1 MIMKKY
7 FALILASIA
16 LCFTSCEK
24 DKEKVYSIFTQ
35 LDQIKYDAEDEY
47 TQQSLAAKTYLVN
60 EEFIYWEDG
69 DEIKIHDGT
78 KAVDATLISGAG
90 TKNAYF
96 EIADGINKPD
106 GSTKPYR
113 AIYPKEAYAGPTSLI
128 FPSEMP
134 YRTSGP
140 NADFTFDKNCFPM
153 YSYWDANASANHQAQ
168 SNPDLN
174 DCFFFHAVAGVAR
187 VQFWAANSVGNDKTI
202 TSIEFESFP
211 ADPANRQRLS
221 GTFDVQDNTKN
232 YPWLQNT
239 TTPTAGDAST
249 KITIT
254 GINQKLTPGGGGQN
268 GLMTFYLP
276 LPAQAATIGSGYDRP
291 NDNTGSGVSQNYT
304 PYRIKVKVIAE
315 GGYFAECI
323 MNVKIR
329 REAITMVPALM
340 IKQWTQTSQQDGNV
354 DVGLVGN
361 GTSLRPFEIYND
373 KDLIKARNAMNAKYG
388 TINGQAITE
397 NTYFKVA
404 RTDIVL
410 TDDNWT
416 SGFRDFKGHFRCSSG
431 SPVAAGITNN
441 STHPLFESI
450 STLGTVDSVTVRS
463 SVSKVEYEGS
473 MSNPFSPLCITNNGK
488 MNNCVNQVNVE
499 TKYAGLAGI
508 CVTNNGTIHGCRNE
522 GNLTKSRYAEGEINI
537 AGICL
542 TNNSDK
548 LIIASS
554 TITKAQLAGT
564 NVAGICNTN
573 RGTVQDC
580 NTIISRTSQTSNW
593 GCIVYTNY
601 GDVKNCYAWGVLST
615 SGKIGG
621 IVADNRGN
629 ILGCRNQM
637 TTLIGTGYVGGIAAG
652 MTAGEIR
659 NCFQDGFGAITSQAT
674 GMTYV
679 GGLVGMLDGGV
690 ISNSYSTFQCSLGH
704 SEANG
709 SKIGGVV
716 GYAYAGEFHNV
727 YCYDGVSKV
736 FFGTAV
742 AGKVSLD
749 NCFSYSA
756 QTIPATTK
764 ATPAYSTTPIRRPE
778 KTVNENLKGVI
789 YIKDDNLDHLTGS
802 SDDAYI
808 GTLTTLVSQLESWR
822 ESKNDAKY
830 YKWKQNVGSGY
841 SEVSPYLDGT
851 RSVDP
856 TPTAKKKRK

>member
-1 MIMKKY
+1 MKKY

-35 LDQIKYDAEDEY
+35 LDQIKYDTDDEY

-60 EEFIYWEDG
+60 EEFIYWEEG
-69 DEIKIHDGT
+69 DEIEIYDGSDHKRAILT
-78 KAVDATLISGAG
+78 HGAG

-96 EIADGINKPD
+96 EIDEGMAKPD
-106 GSTKPYR
+106 GSKPYR
-113 AIYPKEAYAGPTSLI
+113 AIYPKTAYAGPTSLT
-128 FPSEMP
+128 FPNEMP
-134 YRTSGP
+134 YRASGP
-140 NADFTFDKNCFPM
+140 DPDFTFDKNCFPM
-153 YSYWDANASANHQAQ
+153 YSYWKANASGNHQAQ
-168 SNPDLN
+168 NNSDLN

-187 VQFWAANSVGNDKTI
+187 VQLWAANTSGNDKKI
-202 TSIEFESFP
+202 TSIEFESYP
-211 ADPANRQRLS
+211 SDGDQRLS
-221 GTFDVQDNTKN
+221 GTFTVRDDQTN
-232 YPWLQNT
+232 YPWLEST
-239 TTPTAGDAST
+239 TTPTTDDK

-254 GINQKLTPGGGGQN
+254 GINKTLTPGGGGQN

-304 PYRIKVKVIAE
+304 LYRIKVKVNAE

-354 DVGLVGN
+354 AVGLVGN
-361 GTSLRPFEIYND
+361 GTSRRPFEIYND
-373 KDLIKARNAMNAKYG
+373 KDLIKARDAMNAKYG
-388 TINGQAITE
+388 TINGQAITAD
-397 NTYFKVA
+397 TYFKVV

-410 TDDNWT
+410 NDGNWT
-416 SGFRDFKGHFRCSSG
+416 SGFRNFKGHFRCSSG

-441 STHPLFESI
+441 STCPLFESI
-450 STLGTVDSVTVRS
+450 SADGTVDSVTVRS
-463 SVSKVEYEGS
+463 SVTKVEYQGT
-473 MSNPFSPLCITNNGK
+473 MGNPFSPLCITNNGK
-488 MNNCVNQVNVE
+488 MNNCVNQANVE
-499 TKYAGLAGI
+499 TMYANLAGI

-522 GNLTKSRYAEGEINI
+522 GNLTKHRNAEGEIST

-542 TNNSDK
+542 TNNAGH

-564 NVAGICNTN
+564 NAAGICNDN

-580 NTIISRTSQTSNW
+580 NTIISRTGQTSNW
-593 GCIVYTNY
+593 GCIVYTNH
-601 GDVKNCYAWGVLST
+601 GDLKNCYAWGVLST
-615 SGKIGG
+615 SGKVGG
-621 IVADNRGN
+621 IVAENKGGN

-637 TTLIGTGYVGGIAAG
+637 TTLIGTVYVGGIAASMEG
-652 MTAGEIR
+652 GEIR

-674 GMTYV
+674 GQTYV
-679 GGLVGMLDGGV
+679 GGLVGMLDGGT
-690 ISNSYSTFQCSLGH
+690 IANSYSTFQCSLGH
-704 SEANG
+704 SLANG
-709 SKIGGVV
+709 SKVGGIV

-727 YCYDGVSKV
+727 YCYDGVSKI
-736 FFGTAV
+736 FYGTAE

-749 NCFSYSA
+749 NCFSYSE

-764 ATPAYSTTPIRRPE
+764 ASPAYSTTPIRRPE
-778 KTVNENLKGVI
+778 RSVNSNLKGVI
-789 YIKDDNLDHLTGS
+789 YIKDAKLDNLTGS
-802 SDDAYI
+802 SDATYI
-808 GTLTTLVSQLESWR
+808 STLTTLVSQLENWR
-822 ESKNDAKY
+822 GSQPEATKY
-830 YKWKQNVGSGY
+830 YKWKQNVGDKY

-851 RSVDP
+851 RSYDSGSSSKS
-856 TPTAKKKRK
+856 TNKKKK